1 MIFPID
7 DPVHTVMNVTKI
19 ACIEMVGILAEQSF
33 LLQFGFLCVG
43 CGIVVMCV
51 AVLYSQE
58 VLGSSLGLLTG

>member
-1 MIFPID
+1 
-7 DPVHTVMNVTKI
+7 MNVTKI